1 MTRPKKE
8 EMYRNHRITVRF
20 TETEFSI
27 IKTAAKQANMSL
39 ASYVRTQVLK
49 GKVQTKIEIVAD
61 VPEIK
66 KLLAEFGKIGSNL
79 NQIAKYF
86 NQGGILSQEMRGEI
100 NKRLRDLYEM
110 KYKVMEMA
118 GDFHGKHIASKNAD
132 YGEAERYLIFQ
143 HDEYTQKPI
152 LDENGH
158 MLIREEY
165 YLDGINC
172 DPFTFAAECQE
183 TNAYFHKNQSYNEIK
198 SHHYIISF
206 DPKDRDEHGLTGE
219 LAQQLGV
226 EYAKENFPGHQAL
239 VCTHTDG
246 HNGSGNIHV
255 HIVINSIRKYDT
267 EPQPYM
273 EFDRDSKAGYKH
285 HLSDRYRI
293 YLKQKVMDMCTANGL
308 NQVDLLTPAERKISE
323 KEYWAKRRGQKKLDK
338 HNAQLEKKG
347 LTPRQ
352 TTFQTEKQYL
362 RDAIDTVTSQAISQ
376 EDFSRLLSEKYN
388 ITFKVSRGRYSYLHP
403 NRSKYI
409 TGRSLGTLY
418 EEKHLLQI
426 FQENSTSQI
435 TENPVPDISQVVNS
449 STPTVSAYT
458 ATTTEAPHTF
468 LFIKSDLRLV
478 TDLQHCIKAQQSQA
492 YAQKVKLS
500 NLKMMAQ
507 TVAYVQ
513 EHGFQSKA
521 DLDTALSDASA
532 QSTDARNTL
541 KSTENTLKNVNEQ
554 IHYTGQYLANKSI
567 YSDYRKSRNK
577 EKFYDDHRAEL
588 TLYESALRILKEKSQ
603 GNKLPTLKML
613 REEKNRLTELQT
625 MQRED
630 FNARREHE
638 RELRTVCS
646 NVDIILGTSQAQ
658 NRQREHTQEKS

>member
-1 MTRPKKE
+1 M
-8 EMYRNHRITVRF
+8 
-20 TETEFSI
+20 
-27 IKTAAKQANMSL
+27 A
-39 ASYVRTQVLK
+39 
-49 GKVQTKIEIVAD
+49 
-61 VPEIK
+61 
-66 KLLAEFGKIGSNL
+66 
-79 NQIAKYF
+79 
-86 NQGGILSQEMRGEI
+86 IL
-100 NKRLRDLYEM
+100 
-110 KYKVMEMA
+110 
-118 GDFHGKHIASKNAD
+118 KHISSKNAD

-172 DPFTFAAECQE
+172 DPFTFDAECRE
-183 TNAYFHKNQSYNEIK
+183 TNAFFHKNQSFNEIK

-206 DPKDRDEHGLTGE
+206 DPKDQEEHGLTGE
-219 LAQQLGV
+219 QAQKLGV

-267 EPQPYM
+267 KPQPYM

-293 YLKQKVMDMCTANGL
+293 YLKQKVMDMCHSNGL

-323 KEYWAKRRGQKKLDK
+323 KEYWAKRRGQKKLDE
-338 HNAQLEKKG
+338 HNAELKKKG

-362 RDAIDTVTSQAISQ
+362 RDAIDTVASQATSQ
-376 EDFSRLLSEKYN
+376 EEFSRLLSEKYN

-513 EHGFQSKA
+513 EHGFQSKE
-521 DLDTALSDASA
+521 DLDTALSNASA

-541 KSTENTLKNVNEQ
+541 KSTDDSLKSINEQ

-567 YSDYRKSRNK
+567 YFDYRKSRNK
-577 EKFYDDHRAEL
+577 EKFYEDHRAEL
-588 TLYESALRILKEKSQ
+588 TLYESSLRILKEKAQ
-603 GNKLPTLKML
+603 GKKLPTLKML
-613 REEKNRLTELQT
+613 REEKSRLTELQT
-625 MQRED
+625 VQRDE
-630 FNARREHE
+630 FNSRREYE

-646 NVDIILGTSQAQ
+646 NVDIILNHPHIQESLHETSQ
-658 NRQREHTQEKS
+658 EHSCFR

>member
-1 MTRPKKE
+1 M
-8 EMYRNHRITVRF
+8 
-20 TETEFSI
+20 
-27 IKTAAKQANMSL
+27 A
-39 ASYVRTQVLK
+39 
-49 GKVQTKIEIVAD
+49 
-61 VPEIK
+61 
-66 KLLAEFGKIGSNL
+66 
-79 NQIAKYF
+79 
-86 NQGGILSQEMRGEI
+86 IL
-100 NKRLRDLYEM
+100 
-110 KYKVMEMA
+110 
-118 GDFHGKHIASKNAD
+118 KHIASKNAD

-183 TNAYFHKNQSYNEIK
+183 TNAYFHKNQSYNDIK

-267 EPQPYM
+267 KPQPYM

-362 RDAIDTVTSQAISQ
+362 RDAIDTVASQAISQ

-388 ITFKVSRGRYSYLHP
+388 ITFKVRRGRYSYLHP

-449 STPTVSAYT
+449 STPIVSAYT

-521 DLDTALSDASA
+521 DLDAALSDASA

-646 NVDIILGTSQAQ
+646 NVDIILGTSQVQ
-658 NRQREHTQEKS
+658 NRQHEHTQEKS

>member
-1 MTRPKKE
+1 M
-8 EMYRNHRITVRF
+8 
-20 TETEFSI
+20 
-27 IKTAAKQANMSL
+27 A
-39 ASYVRTQVLK
+39 
-49 GKVQTKIEIVAD
+49 
-61 VPEIK
+61 
-66 KLLAEFGKIGSNL
+66 
-79 NQIAKYF
+79 
-86 NQGGILSQEMRGEI
+86 IL
-100 NKRLRDLYEM
+100 
-110 KYKVMEMA
+110 
-118 GDFHGKHIASKNAD
+118 KHIASKNAD

-219 LAQQLGV
+219 LTQQLGV

-323 KEYWAKRRGQKKLDK
+323 KEYWAKRRGQKNLDK
-338 HNAQLEKKG
+338 HNVELEKKG

-362 RDAIDTVTSQAISQ
+362 RDAIDTVASQATSQ
-376 EDFSRLLSEKYN
+376 EEFSRLLSEKYN

-418 EEKHLLQI
+418 EEKHLLQM

-646 NVDIILGTSQAQ
+646 NVDIILGTSQVQ

>member
-1 MTRPKKE
+1 MTF
-8 EMYRNHRITVRF
+8 M
-20 TETEFSI
+20 
-27 IKTAAKQANMSL
+27 A
-39 ASYVRTQVLK
+39 
-49 GKVQTKIEIVAD
+49 
-61 VPEIK
+61 
-66 KLLAEFGKIGSNL
+66 
-79 NQIAKYF
+79 
-86 NQGGILSQEMRGEI
+86 IL
-100 NKRLRDLYEM
+100 
-110 KYKVMEMA
+110 
-118 GDFHGKHIASKNAD
+118 KHIASKNAD

-449 STPTVSAYT
+449 STLTVSAYT

-521 DLDTALSDASA
+521 DLDAALSDASA

>member
-1 MTRPKKE
+1 M
-8 EMYRNHRITVRF
+8 
-20 TETEFSI
+20 
-27 IKTAAKQANMSL
+27 A
-39 ASYVRTQVLK
+39 
-49 GKVQTKIEIVAD
+49 
-61 VPEIK
+61 
-66 KLLAEFGKIGSNL
+66 
-79 NQIAKYF
+79 
-86 NQGGILSQEMRGEI
+86 IL
-100 NKRLRDLYEM
+100 
-110 KYKVMEMA
+110 
-118 GDFHGKHIASKNAD
+118 KHIASKNAD

-239 VCTHTDG
+239 VCTHPDG

-293 YLKQKVMDMCTANGL
+293 YLKQKVMDMCTAYGL
-308 NQVDLLTPAERKISE
+308 NQVDLLTPAERKLSE

-338 HNAQLEKKG
+338 HNAELEKKG

-362 RDAIDTVTSQAISQ
+362 RDAIDTVASQAISQ

-418 EEKHLLQI
+418 EEKHLMQI

-521 DLDTALSDASA
+521 DLEAALSDASA
-532 QSTDARNTL
+532 QSTNARNTL

-603 GNKLPTLKML
+603 GNKLPTLKIL

-646 NVDIILGTSQAQ
+646 NVDIILGTSQVQ

>member
-1 MTRPKKE
+1 M
-8 EMYRNHRITVRF
+8 
-20 TETEFSI
+20 
-27 IKTAAKQANMSL
+27 A
-39 ASYVRTQVLK
+39 
-49 GKVQTKIEIVAD
+49 
-61 VPEIK
+61 
-66 KLLAEFGKIGSNL
+66 
-79 NQIAKYF
+79 
-86 NQGGILSQEMRGEI
+86 IL
-100 NKRLRDLYEM
+100 
-110 KYKVMEMA
+110 
-118 GDFHGKHIASKNAD
+118 KHIASKNAD

-172 DPFTFAAECQE
+172 DRFTFAAECQE

-267 EPQPYM
+267 KPQPYM

-362 RDAIDTVTSQAISQ
+362 RDAIDTVASQAISQ

-388 ITFKVSRGRYSYLHP
+388 ITFKVRRGRYSYLHP

-646 NVDIILGTSQAQ
+646 NVDIILGTSQVQ
-658 NRQREHTQEKS
+658 NRQHEHTQEKS

>member
-1 MTRPKKE
+1 MTF
-8 EMYRNHRITVRF
+8 M
-20 TETEFSI
+20 
-27 IKTAAKQANMSL
+27 A
-39 ASYVRTQVLK
+39 
-49 GKVQTKIEIVAD
+49 
-61 VPEIK
+61 
-66 KLLAEFGKIGSNL
+66 
-79 NQIAKYF
+79 
-86 NQGGILSQEMRGEI
+86 IL
-100 NKRLRDLYEM
+100 
-110 KYKVMEMA
+110 
-118 GDFHGKHIASKNAD
+118 KHIASKNAD

-239 VCTHTDG
+239 VCTHPDG

-293 YLKQKVMDMCTANGL
+293 YLKQKVMDMCTAYGL
-308 NQVDLLTPAERKISE
+308 NQVDLLTPAERKLSE

-338 HNAQLEKKG
+338 HNAELEKKG

-362 RDAIDTVTSQAISQ
+362 RDAIDTVASQAISQ

-418 EEKHLLQI
+418 EEKHLMQI

-646 NVDIILGTSQAQ
+646 NVDIILGTSQVQ

>member
-1 MTRPKKE
+1 MTF
-8 EMYRNHRITVRF
+8 M
-20 TETEFSI
+20 
-27 IKTAAKQANMSL
+27 A
-39 ASYVRTQVLK
+39 
-49 GKVQTKIEIVAD
+49 
-61 VPEIK
+61 
-66 KLLAEFGKIGSNL
+66 
-79 NQIAKYF
+79 
-86 NQGGILSQEMRGEI
+86 IL
-100 NKRLRDLYEM
+100 
-110 KYKVMEMA
+110 
-118 GDFHGKHIASKNAD
+118 KHIASKNAD

-323 KEYWAKRRGQKKLDK
+323 KEYWAKRRGQKKLDT

-449 STPTVSAYT
+449 STPTVSAYI

>member
-1 MTRPKKE
+1 M
-8 EMYRNHRITVRF
+8 
-20 TETEFSI
+20 
-27 IKTAAKQANMSL
+27 A
-39 ASYVRTQVLK
+39 
-49 GKVQTKIEIVAD
+49 
-61 VPEIK
+61 
-66 KLLAEFGKIGSNL
+66 
-79 NQIAKYF
+79 
-86 NQGGILSQEMRGEI
+86 IL
-100 NKRLRDLYEM
+100 
-110 KYKVMEMA
+110 
-118 GDFHGKHIASKNAD
+118 KHIASKNAD

-183 TNAYFHKNQSYNEIK
+183 TNAYFHKNQSYNDIK

-267 EPQPYM
+267 KPQPYM

-293 YLKQKVMDMCTANGL
+293 YLKQKIMDMCTANGL

-362 RDAIDTVTSQAISQ
+362 RDAIDTVASQAISQ

-388 ITFKVSRGRYSYLHP
+388 ITFKVRRGRYSYLHP

-521 DLDTALSDASA
+521 DLDAALSDASA

-567 YSDYRKSRNK
+567 YSDYRKSRHK

-646 NVDIILGTSQAQ
+646 NVDIILGTSQVQ
-658 NRQREHTQEKS
+658 NRQHEHTQEKS

>member
-1 MTRPKKE
+1 M
-8 EMYRNHRITVRF
+8 
-20 TETEFSI
+20 
-27 IKTAAKQANMSL
+27 A
-39 ASYVRTQVLK
+39 
-49 GKVQTKIEIVAD
+49 
-61 VPEIK
+61 
-66 KLLAEFGKIGSNL
+66 
-79 NQIAKYF
+79 
-86 NQGGILSQEMRGEI
+86 IL
-100 NKRLRDLYEM
+100 
-110 KYKVMEMA
+110 
-118 GDFHGKHIASKNAD
+118 KHIASKNAD

-152 LDENGH
+152 LDKNGH

-183 TNAYFHKNQSYNEIK
+183 TNAYFHKNQAYNEIK

-362 RDAIDTVTSQAISQ
+362 RDAIDTVASQAISQ

-646 NVDIILGTSQAQ
+646 NVDIILGASQVQ

>member
-1 MTRPKKE
+1 MTF
-8 EMYRNHRITVRF
+8 M
-20 TETEFSI
+20 
-27 IKTAAKQANMSL
+27 A
-39 ASYVRTQVLK
+39 
-49 GKVQTKIEIVAD
+49 
-61 VPEIK
+61 
-66 KLLAEFGKIGSNL
+66 
-79 NQIAKYF
+79 
-86 NQGGILSQEMRGEI
+86 IL
-100 NKRLRDLYEM
+100 
-110 KYKVMEMA
+110 
-118 GDFHGKHIASKNAD
+118 KHIASKNAD

-376 EDFSRLLSEKYN
+376 EEFSRLLSEKYN

>member
-1 MTRPKKE
+1 M
-8 EMYRNHRITVRF
+8 
-20 TETEFSI
+20 
-27 IKTAAKQANMSL
+27 A
-39 ASYVRTQVLK
+39 
-49 GKVQTKIEIVAD
+49 
-61 VPEIK
+61 
-66 KLLAEFGKIGSNL
+66 
-79 NQIAKYF
+79 
-86 NQGGILSQEMRGEI
+86 IL
-100 NKRLRDLYEM
+100 
-110 KYKVMEMA
+110 
-118 GDFHGKHIASKNAD
+118 KHIASKNAD

-308 NQVDLLTPAERKISE
+308 NQVDLLTHAERKISE
-323 KEYWAKRRGQKKLDK
+323 KEYWAKRRGQKNLDK
-338 HNAQLEKKG
+338 YNAELEKKG

-362 RDAIDTVTSQAISQ
+362 RDAIDTVASQATSQ

-426 FQENSTSQI
+426 FQENSAAQI
-435 TENPVPDISQVVNS
+435 TENPIPDISQVVNS
-449 STPTVSAYT
+449 STPPVSAHT
-458 ATTTEAPHTF
+458 ATTAEAPHTF

-521 DLDTALSDASA
+521 DLDAALSDASA

-541 KSTENTLKNVNEQ
+541 KSTEDTLKNINEQ

-603 GNKLPTLKML
+603 GSKLPTLKML

-625 MQRED
+625 VQRED

-646 NVDIILGTSQAQ
+646 NVDIILRTSQVQ

>member
-1 MTRPKKE
+1 M
-8 EMYRNHRITVRF
+8 
-20 TETEFSI
+20 
-27 IKTAAKQANMSL
+27 A
-39 ASYVRTQVLK
+39 
-49 GKVQTKIEIVAD
+49 
-61 VPEIK
+61 
-66 KLLAEFGKIGSNL
+66 
-79 NQIAKYF
+79 
-86 NQGGILSQEMRGEI
+86 IL
-100 NKRLRDLYEM
+100 
-110 KYKVMEMA
+110 
-118 GDFHGKHIASKNAD
+118 KHIASKNAD

-323 KEYWAKRRGQKKLDK
+323 KEYWAKRRGQKNLDK
-338 HNAQLEKKG
+338 HNVELEKKG

-362 RDAIDTVTSQAISQ
+362 RDAIDTVASQATSQ
-376 EDFSRLLSEKYN
+376 EEFSRLLSEKYN
-388 ITFKVSRGRYSYLHP
+388 ITFKVRRGRYSYLHP

-521 DLDTALSDASA
+521 DLDAALSAASA

-541 KSTENTLKNVNEQ
+541 KSTEDTLKSINEQ
-554 IHYTGQYLANKSI
+554 IHYTGQYLANKSL

-588 TLYESALRILKEKSQ
+588 TLYESALRMLKEKSQ

-625 MQRED
+625 VQRED

-646 NVDIILGTSQAQ
+646 NVDIILGTSRVQ

>member
-1 MTRPKKE
+1 MTF
-8 EMYRNHRITVRF
+8 M
-20 TETEFSI
+20 
-27 IKTAAKQANMSL
+27 A
-39 ASYVRTQVLK
+39 
-49 GKVQTKIEIVAD
+49 
-61 VPEIK
+61 
-66 KLLAEFGKIGSNL
+66 
-79 NQIAKYF
+79 
-86 NQGGILSQEMRGEI
+86 IL
-100 NKRLRDLYEM
+100 
-110 KYKVMEMA
+110 
-118 GDFHGKHIASKNAD
+118 KHIASKNAD

-183 TNAYFHKNQSYNEIK
+183 TNAYFHKNQSYNDIK

-638 RELRTVCS
+638 RELCTVCS

>member
-1 MTRPKKE
+1 M
-8 EMYRNHRITVRF
+8 
-20 TETEFSI
+20 
-27 IKTAAKQANMSL
+27 A
-39 ASYVRTQVLK
+39 
-49 GKVQTKIEIVAD
+49 
-61 VPEIK
+61 
-66 KLLAEFGKIGSNL
+66 
-79 NQIAKYF
+79 
-86 NQGGILSQEMRGEI
+86 IL
-100 NKRLRDLYEM
+100 
-110 KYKVMEMA
+110 
-118 GDFHGKHIASKNAD
+118 KHIASKNAD

-293 YLKQKVMDMCTANGL
+293 YLKQKVMDMCTAYGL
-308 NQVDLLTPAERKISE
+308 NQVDLLTPAERKLSE

-338 HNAQLEKKG
+338 HNAELEKKG

-362 RDAIDTVTSQAISQ
+362 RDAIDTVASQAISQ

-418 EEKHLLQI
+418 EEKHLMQI

-521 DLDTALSDASA
+521 DLEAALSDASA
-532 QSTDARNTL
+532 QSTNARNTL

-630 FNARREHE
+630 FNTRREHE

-646 NVDIILGTSQAQ
+646 NVDIILGTSQVQ

>member
-1 MTRPKKE
+1 MTF
-8 EMYRNHRITVRF
+8 M
-20 TETEFSI
+20 
-27 IKTAAKQANMSL
+27 A
-39 ASYVRTQVLK
+39 
-49 GKVQTKIEIVAD
+49 
-61 VPEIK
+61 
-66 KLLAEFGKIGSNL
+66 
-79 NQIAKYF
+79 
-86 NQGGILSQEMRGEI
+86 IL
-100 NKRLRDLYEM
+100 
-110 KYKVMEMA
+110 
-118 GDFHGKHIASKNAD
+118 KHIASKNAD

-152 LDENGH
+152 FDENGH

-183 TNAYFHKNQSYNEIK
+183 TNAYFHKNQSYNDIK

-338 HNAQLEKKG
+338 HNAELEKKG

-362 RDAIDTVTSQAISQ
+362 RDAIDTVASQAISQ

-409 TGRSLGTLY
+409 TGRNLGTLY

-426 FQENSTSQI
+426 FQENSTAQI
-435 TENPVPDISQVVNS
+435 TENPVSDISQVVNS
-449 STPTVSAYT
+449 SAPPVSAHT
-458 ATTTEAPHTF
+458 ATTAETPHTF

-507 TVAYVQ
+507 TVAYVL

-521 DLDTALSDASA
+521 DLDAALFDASA
-532 QSTDARNTL
+532 QSTDAKNSL
-541 KSTENTLKNVNEQ
+541 KSTEDTLKNINEQ

-567 YSDYRKSRNK
+567 YADYRKSRNK

-603 GNKLPTLKML
+603 GKKLPTLKML
-613 REEKNRLTELQT
+613 HEEKNRLTELQT
-625 MQRED
+625 AQRED

-646 NVDIILGTSQAQ
+646 NVDIILGTSQVQ

>member
-1 MTRPKKE
+1 MTF
-8 EMYRNHRITVRF
+8 M
-20 TETEFSI
+20 
-27 IKTAAKQANMSL
+27 A
-39 ASYVRTQVLK
+39 
-49 GKVQTKIEIVAD
+49 
-61 VPEIK
+61 
-66 KLLAEFGKIGSNL
+66 
-79 NQIAKYF
+79 
-86 NQGGILSQEMRGEI
+86 IL
-100 NKRLRDLYEM
+100 
-110 KYKVMEMA
+110 
-118 GDFHGKHIASKNAD
+118 KHIASKNAD

-172 DPFTFAAECQE
+172 DPFTFEAECQE
-183 TNAYFHKNQSYNEIK
+183 KNAFFHKNQSYNEIK

-239 VCTHTDG
+239 VCTHPDG

-293 YLKQKVMDMCTANGL
+293 YLKQKVMDMCTAYGL
-308 NQVDLLTPAERKISE
+308 NQVDLLTPAERKLSE

-338 HNAQLEKKG
+338 HNAELDKKG

-362 RDAIDTVTSQAISQ
+362 RDAIDTVASQAISQ

-418 EEKHLLQI
+418 EEKHLMQI

-521 DLDTALSDASA
+521 DLEAALSDASA
-532 QSTDARNTL
+532 QSTNARNTL

-646 NVDIILGTSQAQ
+646 NVDIILGTSQVQ

>member
-1 MTRPKKE
+1 MTF
-8 EMYRNHRITVRF
+8 M
-20 TETEFSI
+20 
-27 IKTAAKQANMSL
+27 A
-39 ASYVRTQVLK
+39 
-49 GKVQTKIEIVAD
+49 
-61 VPEIK
+61 
-66 KLLAEFGKIGSNL
+66 
-79 NQIAKYF
+79 
-86 NQGGILSQEMRGEI
+86 IL
-100 NKRLRDLYEM
+100 
-110 KYKVMEMA
+110 
-118 GDFHGKHIASKNAD
+118 KHIASKNAD

-293 YLKQKVMDMCTANGL
+293 YLKQKVMDMCTTNGL

-338 HNAQLEKKG
+338 HNAELEKKG

-362 RDAIDTVTSQAISQ
+362 RDAIDTVASQAISQ

-521 DLDTALSDASA
+521 DLDAALSDASA

-658 NRQREHTQEKS
+658 YRQREHTQEKS

>member
-1 MTRPKKE
+1 MTF
-8 EMYRNHRITVRF
+8 M
-20 TETEFSI
+20 
-27 IKTAAKQANMSL
+27 A
-39 ASYVRTQVLK
+39 
-49 GKVQTKIEIVAD
+49 
-61 VPEIK
+61 
-66 KLLAEFGKIGSNL
+66 
-79 NQIAKYF
+79 
-86 NQGGILSQEMRGEI
+86 IL
-100 NKRLRDLYEM
+100 
-110 KYKVMEMA
+110 
-118 GDFHGKHIASKNAD
+118 KHIASKNAD

-183 TNAYFHKNQSYNEIK
+183 TNAYFHKNQSYNDIK

-267 EPQPYM
+267 KPQPYM

-362 RDAIDTVTSQAISQ
+362 RDAIDTVASQAISQ

-388 ITFKVSRGRYSYLHP
+388 ITFKVRRGRYSYLHP

-500 NLKMMAQ
+500 NLKMMDQ

-521 DLDTALSDASA
+521 DLDAALSDASA

-646 NVDIILGTSQAQ
+646 NVDIILGTSQVQ
-658 NRQREHTQEKS
+658 NRQHEHTQEKS